1 MYCLQYVKVV
11 FNWVNKESQ
20 MPTANGT
27 SFLDVRSPGGNFREN
42 ITTSRQT
49 SSEGHSIRR
58 GHSAFWKACEKTVAR
73 IGVRTSRL

>member
-27 SFLDVRSPGGNFREN
+27 SFLDVRSPGVNFLRKVN
-42 ITTSRQT
+42 KFFS
-49 SSEGHSIRR
+49 
-58 GHSAFWKACEKTVAR
+58 
-73 IGVRTSRL
+73 L